1 MRHRRKTNRLGCKTA
16 HRKAMLGNMVTSLLR
31 YGRIVTTV
39 PRAKEVRRVA
49 DKMITLAKG
58 SSLHARRQAFSVI
71 HDRKVVIKLFDKW
84 RQEFADRNG
93 GYTRIVKIGQRR
105 GDAAMMSVV
114 ELVTD
119 SLERPKPQRK
129 PSKTVSADA
138 LIPQAGPVPVNRPE
152 PVKEG
157 NDFAEKT
164 EISEE
169 TSVVEG
175 LSVKEELPAEEA
187 LGTEADAVDESPGDQ
202 TSVVDVESKEIEE
215 KKGEESSETGKT

>member
-1 MRHRRKTNRLGCKTA
+1 
-16 HRKAMLGNMVTSLLR
+16 
-31 YGRIVTTV
+31 
-39 PRAKEVRRVA
+39 
-49 DKMITLAKG
+49 
-58 SSLHARRQAFSVI
+58 
-71 HDRKVVIKLFDKW
+71 
-84 RQEFADRNG
+84 
-93 GYTRIVKIGQRR
+93 
-105 GDAAMMSVV
+105 
-114 ELVTD
+114 
-119 SLERPKPQRK
+119 
-129 PSKTVSADA
+129 VSADA
-138 LIPQAGPVPVNRPE
+138 LIRQAGPVSVNRPE

-215 KKGEESSETGKT
+215 KKGEKSSETGKT